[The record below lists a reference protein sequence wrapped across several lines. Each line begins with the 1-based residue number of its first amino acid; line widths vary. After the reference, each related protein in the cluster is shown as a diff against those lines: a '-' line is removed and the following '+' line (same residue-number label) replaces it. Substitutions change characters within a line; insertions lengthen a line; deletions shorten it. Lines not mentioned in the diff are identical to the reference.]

1 MCIQRVIPDG
11 WTLLMSRCKL
21 SITDGRNR
29 LKVDIVE
36 VVECLHWWL
45 GGGIVRDILQSITM
59 EELMDGSNNA

>member
-1 MCIQRVIPDG
+1 
-11 WTLLMSRCKL
+11 MSRCKL